1 MHIHENDFGNF
12 EIIGLQG
19 QVVARAYSP
28 QLLSDWLDRQYAP
41 GMGVDLN
48 TPDTRQTR
56 STK

>member
-48 TPDTRQTR
+48 TPDTRQA
-56 STK
+56 K